1 MELFGEVQLGLR
13 LVFELGMLLALL
25 VAFVDAAVRPARYWQ
40 AADINRAGWLSV
52 LGVTPLVLLSNPL
65 GLGSTAAL
73 VGLVAVIVW
82 FVDRRPKLQQLK
94 RGGGGGGGPYGGW

>member
-1 MELFGEVQLGLR
+1 MNIVGEVQFGLR
-13 LVFELGMLLALL
+13 LLFELGLLL
-25 VAFVDAAVRPARYWQ
+25 VMAVVFLDAVLRPARYWQ

-73 VGLVAVIVW
+73 VGLVAVIVYL
-82 FVDRRPKLQQLK
+82 VDRRPKLQQLK
-94 RGGGGGGGPYGGW
+94 RGGGGGPYGGW